1 MILYDGVAARRDAPF
16 HVQVKLTDLPAV
28 TPNDYVRIGGA
39 VIRVFR
45 GETTLKFGDSV
56 SFTLWVC
63 DRGKEPTGP
72 PYVYFED
79 LIGMGNVEAYL
90 DGKPP
95 DCDVV
100 GYEFTVLREPSE
112 KPTLTVGDL
121 HDVPARFGHSARA
134 SNCRAARKWWQ
145 FWKS

>member
-1 MILYDGVAARRDAPF
+1 MILYDRVGARRDARF
-16 HVQVKLTDLPAV
+16 HVQVKLTDLPAAP
-28 TPNDYVRIGGA
+28 TNDYVRIGGA

-63 DRGKEPTGP
+63 SRGKEPTGP
-72 PYVYFED
+72 AYVYFED

-90 DGKPP
+90 TGKPP

-100 GYEFTVLREPSE
+100 GYEFILLREPSE
-112 KPTLTVGDL
+112 KPTLTAEDL
-121 HDVPARFGHSARA
+121 E
-134 SNCRAARKWWQ
+134 
-145 FWKS
+145 